1 MSLSIAEVNEL
12 KKAPVEGLLPLL
24 AERWSPRSFVETPV
38 SLADLKTVLEAARW
52 AASSSNE
59 QPWRFLVGVQGS
71 ETHAKIFSTLVP
83 FNQAWA
89 GKAHVLILG
98 VAMLKT
104 AHGGKPNHYAL
115 YDLGQAVAQ
124 LTAQAHALGLATH
137 SMGGFDPVSY
147 THLTLPTIYSV

>member
-1 MSLSIAEVNEL
+1 M
-12 KKAPVEGLLPLL
+12 
-24 AERWSPRSFVETPV
+24 
-38 SLADLKTVLEAARW
+38 
-52 AASSSNE
+52 
-59 QPWRFLVGVQGS
+59 QGS

-137 SMGGFDPVSY
+137 SMGGFDHTAARQAFGLTSDHATGAVIALGYQGDPGALPVGALLEREVAVRERKPLSEIA
-147 THLTLPTIYSV
+147 LTELGVTLEF